1 MASSRK
7 SRANCSFKLNN
18 PDVTPKKFA
27 PSASADVDAAARNT
41 LRGDVFR
48 SESVVVDDVDDDDD
62 VVDDVV
68 LLSSSSS
75 REARIVVVVVVV
87 IAAPLCF
94 PPLPFESRKQR
105 ESDVVGIVVRALS
118 CIVLIGKKVWIS
130 ILHFS
135 IYKKALK
142 RDALDE
148 TNAAV
153 ARRVVVVV
161 QRELFLVVVF
171 VDVSWERFP
180 SAKTARAFG
189 DVLSSSSSPG
199 KQQQQRKKLR
209 CSSRD
214 DNDRFSVHGRPRVVV
229 HVREQHFVRDELDR
243 ELGQTR
249 DDCNRA
255 TFFGPHD

>member
-48 SESVVVDDVDDDDD
+48 SESAVVDDVDDD

-75 REARIVVVVVVV
+75 RTARIVVVVVVV
-87 IAAPLCF
+87 IAAPLRL
-94 PPLPFESRKQR
+94 PPTPLFESRKQR
-105 ESDVVGIVVRALS
+105 ESDVVGIVVTALS
-118 CIVLIGKKVWIS
+118 CIVLFGKKVWIS

-180 SAKTARAFG
+180 SAKTARTFG

-199 KQQQQRKKLR
+199 KEQQQQRKKLR

>member
-48 SESVVVDDVDDDDD
+48 SESVVVDDDDD

-75 REARIVVVVVVV
+75 RTARIVVVVVVV
-87 IAAPLCF
+87 IAAPLRL

-118 CIVLIGKKVWIS
+118 CIVLFGKKVWIS
-130 ILHFS
+130 
-135 IYKKALK
+135 
-142 RDALDE
+142 
-148 TNAAV
+148 
-153 ARRVVVVV
+153 
-161 QRELFLVVVF
+161 FLI
-171 VDVSWERFP
+171 
-180 SAKTARAFG
+180 
-189 DVLSSSSSPG
+189 
-199 KQQQQRKKLR
+199 
-209 CSSRD
+209 
-214 DNDRFSVHGRPRVVV
+214 
-229 HVREQHFVRDELDR
+229 
-243 ELGQTR
+243 
-249 DDCNRA
+249 
-255 TFFGPHD
+255 